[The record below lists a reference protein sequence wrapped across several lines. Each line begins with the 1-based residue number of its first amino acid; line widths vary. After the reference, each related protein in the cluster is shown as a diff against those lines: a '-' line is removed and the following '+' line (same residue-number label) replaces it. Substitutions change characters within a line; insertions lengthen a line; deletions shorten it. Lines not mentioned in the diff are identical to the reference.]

1 MSNTKN
7 PPAPKQ
13 HIHTPTQPLI
23 ICDVWEDNFE
33 EEFAKITSLIEKYK
47 TIGMVLSNNVAK
59 LIKVRILNSL
69 E

>member
-1 MSNTKN
+1 MSNIKN

-13 HIHTPTQPLI
+13 HIHNPTQPLI

-33 EEFAKITSLIEKYK
+33 EEFAKITSLMEKYK
-47 TIGMVLSNNVAK
+47 TIGMVISKTLEK

-69 E
+69 V